1 MPARNAYVVFL
12 TEHFAP
18 LGAIT
23 ARPMFGGHCLYCDGY
38 VFAIVARNALFLKT
52 DDANRSRFVERKL
65 EPFRPFEDKAEVMSY
80 YQAPA
85 EIFEDDEAM
94 REWVTPSIEA
104 SKRSRSPRPRARA
117 RKAR

>member
-1 MPARNAYVVFL
+1 MAPRNAYVEFL

-23 ARPMFGGHCLYCDGY
+23 SRAMFGGHCLYCDGY

-52 DDANRSRFVERKL
+52 DDTNRSRFVEHGL
-65 EPFRPFEDKAEVMSY
+65 APFRPFEDKDEVMSY
-80 YQAPA
+80 HQAPP

-94 REWVTPSIEA
+94 REWVTLSVEA
-104 SKRSRSPRPRARA
+104 SKRSRLRRPRARG
-117 RKAR
+117 RKAP